1 MIKKLKSK
9 RVFLRSI
16 NDSDSEKILELR
28 SDISVN
34 KFIDRAVM
42 KNIDESVEFIRM
54 IMKGNESSESYYWVI
69 SKNDVDSA
77 IGTICLWNFNED
89 RTTAEIGF
97 ELLPAFQG
105 FGYGSESIDLVLDF
119 AFNELNLKQITAWAH
134 HENSSSI
141 KVLQKKGFH
150 FDGEKTVDGTT
161 VESITYSTYSITRD
175 QLKQFPK

>member
-1 MIKKLKSK
+1 MIKILQSK
-9 RVFLRSI
+9 RILLRPI
-16 NDSDSEKILELR
+16 IEYDSKMIFELR
-28 SDISVN
+28 SDQSVN
-34 KFIDRAVM
+34 KFIDRFTM
-42 KNIDESVEFIRM
+42 KNIDESIKFIRK
-54 IMKGNESSESYYWVI
+54 IMKGNESGDYCYWII
-69 SKNDVDSA
+69 SKLDVNSA
-77 IGTICLWNFNED
+77 IGTICLWNFTEGK
-89 RTTAEIGF
+89 TSAEIGF

-105 FGYGSESIDLVLDF
+105 FGYVSESIDSVLDF